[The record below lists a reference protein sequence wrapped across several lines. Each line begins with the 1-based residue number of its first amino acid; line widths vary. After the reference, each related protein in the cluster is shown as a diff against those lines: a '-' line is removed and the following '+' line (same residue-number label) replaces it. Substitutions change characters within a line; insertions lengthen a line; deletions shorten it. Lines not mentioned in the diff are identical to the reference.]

1 MAASIDDRNLGA
13 NKARAGISL
22 MSLVKWAIIGLVML
36 PAAEVLAFLLVA
48 ALIGWIWAI
57 ILFFATSAAGIMLLR
72 RTARGDFE
80 RLRAAV
86 ASEGLRGLH
95 LETPGAA
102 SMLGGILLACPG
114 FITDVLG
121 AMLFV
126 PGARRWLRTR
136 LALAARRREEARRD
150 PRIIDLE
157 PSEWQQIS
165 DGRRNGRAKSRG
177 GTSARST
184 ASRAASSRTATNGRV

>member
-1 MAASIDDRNLGA
+1 
-13 NKARAGISL
+13 

-48 ALIGWIWAI
+48 ALLGWIWAI
-57 ILFFATSAAGIMLLR
+57 VLFFATSAAGIMLLR

-165 DGRRNGRAKSRG
+165 DGRRSGRAKPRG
-177 GTSARST
+177 ASARSA
-184 ASRAASSRTATNGRV
+184 ASRAAASRMATKGRG